1 MIKKNMLKKLLAS
14 ILLASFLFTLGLSN
28 GFFVPRTQAQGTWYN
43 QSPVEFYS
51 KVYDESNP
59 SEIFGERYTVA
70 QVDWIVWSV
79 ITWLPT
85 KISPK
90 LTLCGLEIIF
100 SGGVADCITTLLS
113 SVEPEENKYAL
124 ESNESLVEAVF
135 SERPLSGITYFTN
148 IARKLSITPE
158 ARAQAGFGFKTAL
171 DPILPMWRASRDI
184 AYAIFVLVAVVLA
197 FMIMFRVKISPQVII
212 TVQSALPKL
221 FIAIILVT
229 FSYAIA
235 GLLVDLMYVAIG
247 IVSLFGA
254 SFLPDAPLINE
265 TTAVF
270 NFLTKGQPFN
280 INVNLGVMGLIVLY
294 LNIFM
299 YAFVFIIA
307 VTLGAAGTAVSGVVA
322 GIGLVALG
330 LSGGLI
336 IVGIIALVIL
346 FILSVVIILM
356 AIKTV
361 WMLVKAYA
369 SILLLTIFAPF
380 QFTLGVLIPGIVF
393 SACLKSFVANLSF
406 FLTTGLLFFLSFV
419 FIIQA
424 VGLALNNLASNNLID
439 RTIVDIFLNVFFGT
453 LAVDLFS
460 ANYSAD
466 WPPLLGVAT
475 DSAVPFLFLV
485 VSLVIFFIIPKT
497 ADIIKAAIE
506 GKPFAYGTAIGEA
519 VGPVGMAGRTYSDYA
534 AGQISEGQPV
544 KPFGKYMNPENWSQG
559 VKTAV
564 EGIFG
569 AFGRRRR

>member
-1 MIKKNMLKKLLAS
+1 MLKKLLTAALLFA
-14 ILLASFLFTLGLSN
+14 ILATNFAL
-28 GFFVPRTQAQGTWYN
+28 FVPSTVRAQAPPGPWYN

-51 KVYDESNP
+51 KVYDENNP

-90 LTLCGLEIIF
+90 LTLCSLEIIF
-100 SGGVADCITTLLS
+100 GGGVTDCITTLLS

-135 SERPLSGITYFTN
+135 SERPLSGITYFKN
-148 IARKLSITPE
+148 IARKLSLTPE
-158 ARAQAGFGFKTAL
+158 ARAQAGFGFEAL

-254 SFLPDAPLINE
+254 GFLPDVPLINE
-265 TTAVF
+265 TTAIF
-270 NFLTKGQPFN
+270 NFLTKGQPFGFVD
-280 INVNLGVMGLIVLY
+280 VNLGVMGLIVLY
-294 LNIFM
+294 LNMFM
-299 YAFVFIIA
+299 LAFVFIIA
-307 VTLGAAGTAVSGVVA
+307 VTLGGIGTGISIVLA
-322 GIGLVALG
+322 GIGFVALG

-336 IVGIIALVIL
+336 IVGIIALVLL
-346 FILSVVIILM
+346 FILSVLIIWM
-356 AIKTV
+356 AIKTA
-361 WMLVKAYA
+361 WMLVKAFA

-380 QFTLGVLIPGIVF
+380 QITIGVLIPGIGF
-393 SACLKSFVANLSF
+393 GAWLKSFVANLAVF
-406 FLTTGLLFFLSFV
+406 VTTGLLFFLSFV

-424 VGLALNNLASNNLID
+424 VGLALKNLVGD
-439 RTIVDIFLNVFFGT
+439 TIAEGFLNAFFGT
-453 LAVDLFS
+453 AVVDLFS
-460 ANYSAD
+460 GDSSTA
-466 WPPLLGVAT
+466 WPPLLGAST
-475 DSAVPFLFLV
+475 DSSVPFLFLV

-497 ADIIKAAIE
+497 ADIIKAMIE

-519 VGPVGMAGRTYSDYA
+519 FGPVTMAGRTYSDYA
-534 AGQISEGQPV
+534 AGQIREGQPV
-544 KPFGKYMNPENWSQG
+544 KPFGKYMDPENWSEG
-559 VKTAV
+559 VKAAA
-564 EGIFG
+564 EGILG